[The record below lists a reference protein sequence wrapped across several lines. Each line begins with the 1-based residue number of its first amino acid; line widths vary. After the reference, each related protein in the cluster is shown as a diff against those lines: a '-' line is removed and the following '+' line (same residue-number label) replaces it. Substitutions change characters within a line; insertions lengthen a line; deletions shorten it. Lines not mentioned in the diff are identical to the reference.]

1 MSGQISREACK
12 RTVSMRAASADR
24 AAGPRMARGS
34 MRHEHTT
41 SLARCEIAR
50 DEPDAHPGQTC
61 SAHRL
66 AVTSRSL
73 TTAADLSVPF
83 ARAVV
88 LVRRRGLDHD
98 MKRDELHVNM
108 SWSTQGLLGVV
119 IGPNARPQTVPIVFT
134 LCGRDVHRSFFP
146 RTPPINLV
154 PFTSLSVV
162 R

>member
-1 MSGQISREACK
+1 
-12 RTVSMRAASADR
+12 MRAASADR
-24 AAGPRMARGS
+24 AAGRGMGRGS
-34 MRHEHTT
+34 VRHEHTA

-88 LVRRRGLDHD
+88 TVRRRGLDHD
-98 MKRDELHVNM
+98 MKRDELHV
-108 SWSTQGLLGVV
+108 VV
-119 IGPNARPQTVPIVFT
+119 YSASSSDQTRARKRYRPVHAYVAATFIGA
-134 LCGRDVHRSFFP
+134 FFP
-146 RTPPINLV
+146 VYPLLKRIE
-154 PFTSLSVV
+154 V
-162 R
+162 RGIRHILYIDIPLFRF

>member
-1 MSGQISREACK
+1 MSTRHRSHDARSRE
-12 RTVSMRAASADR
+12 T
-24 AAGPRMARGS
+24 
-34 MRHEHTT
+34 
-41 SLARCEIAR
+41 R

-119 IGPNARPQTVPIVFT
+119 IGPNARPQTVPSVFT
-134 LCGRDVHRSFFP
+134 LCGRYVHRRLFP
-146 RTPPINLV
+146 SS
-154 PFTSLSVV
+154 SLSIVCDWV
-162 R
+162 HA